1 MEREQV
7 INLNETRLVQ
17 SQARFLEEIGLWEA
31 GSDKGRFAFRLSPD
45 VLELNFEQ
53 KAELEEIND
62 LMFSRGGFFDGANRL
77 FDRTFD
83 QRFIS
88 TNTGAKV
95 LKTLRSGLPKAERE
109 LIKSGDRQMPA
120 VCRLDL
126 ALAPDQDSE
135 FKILEVEGDKTHAF
149 GYATIA
155 ELFARQIADVT
166 TERLPGLV
174 FDFGTFLKGAGA
186 TPEKPAVLIV
196 GREEMFYETE
206 LKFFAQICRKNLIPL
221 VVLAEREV
229 QVSTSGISLNDG
241 SFPAGKNSFTT
252 DLLVNLPVLTPDG
265 YRGTGIDADLLLR
278 LFAEGKIR
286 CLIPPKR
293 FLGSKGLLALV
304 SNGDN
309 DPELETILRGCFDPG
324 KLARLRELIPSTF
337 VISKKSKVRA
347 LAELDENP
355 GAWVIK
361 KSMSS
366 GMRGVALPEGNRQ
379 RSMLGEAVEAP
390 FNYVMQAKVAQE
402 TRTFRFAEPNNLNII
417 KRARMFMRISPFCT
431 PGGISTVCVT
441 GRETSDVHG
450 ATDSILIS
458 TVFKE

>member
-1 MEREQV
+1 MEKERIID
-7 INLNETRLVQ
+7 INEIRLVQ
-17 SQARFLEEIGLWEA
+17 AQARFLEEIGLWET
-31 GSDKGRFAFRLSPD
+31 GPEKGRFAFRLSPD
-45 VLELNFEQ
+45 VLELNFKQ
-53 KAELEEIND
+53 KAELEEINV
-62 LMFSRGGFFDGANRL
+62 LMFSPGGFFDGANRL

-109 LIKSGDRQMPA
+109 LIKSNDKQMPV

-126 ALAPDQDSE
+126 AFAPNQDSE

-149 GYATIA
+149 GLATIA
-155 ELFARQIADVT
+155 ELFARQITGDA
-166 TERLPGLV
+166 TERPPGLV
-174 FDFGTFLKGAGA
+174 SAFRTFLKGAGA

-206 LKFFAQICRKNLIPL
+206 LKIFAQFCRKNLIPL
-221 VVLAEREV
+221 VALGEREV

-252 DLLVNLPVLTPDG
+252 DLLINLPVLTPGG
-265 YRGTGIDADLLLR
+265 YRGTDIDADLLLR

-309 DPELETILRGCFDPG
+309 DLELEAVLQDCFDPD

-337 VISKKSKVRA
+337 VISKKSRARA
-347 LAELDENP
+347 LNELDENP

-366 GMRGVALPEGNRQ
+366 GMRGVALPSGNRQ

-390 FNYVMQAKVAQE
+390 FNYVIQAKVAQE
-402 TRTFRFAEPNNLNII
+402 TREFRFAEPNDLNAI
-417 KRARMFMRISPFCT
+417 KKARMFMRISPFCT
-431 PGGISTVCVT
+431 PGGIATICVT
-441 GRETSDVHG
+441 GRETPDVHG